1 MASRAHGGSQAHGG
15 SLLHVYSL
23 HSNQTRRLLA
33 RSEAHPNAYVRLRE
47 EHIEALS
54 GPGVQTPIVALF
66 CTKSSREPVCLRA
79 EETIFVSLP
88 GHEASWLPLR
98 VVAHHAYVR
107 GMRVSGTI
115 HRAIVRLARA

>member
-1 MASRAHGGSQAHGG
+1 MASLPHGG

-33 RSEAHPNAYVRLRE
+33 AYVRLRE

-54 GPGVQTPIVALF
+54 GRGAQTPQPIVALF
-66 CTKSSREPVCLRA
+66 CTKSSREPVCLRT

-88 GHEASWLPLR
+88 GSSEASWLPLR
-98 VVAHHAYVR
+98 VMAHHAYVR

>member
-1 MASRAHGGSQAHGG
+1 MASLPHGG

-54 GPGVQTPIVALF
+54 GRGAQTPQPIVALF
-66 CTKSSREPVCLRA
+66 CTKSSREPVSLRA

-88 GHEASWLPLR
+88 GSTPHEASWLPLR
-98 VVAHHAYVR
+98 VMAHHAYVR

-115 HRAIVRLARA
+115 HRAIVRLART

>member
-1 MASRAHGGSQAHGG
+1 MASLPHGG

-47 EHIEALS
+47 EHIEALA
-54 GPGVQTPIVALF
+54 GRGVQTPQPIVALF
-66 CTKSSREPVCLRA
+66 CTKSSREPVCLRT

-88 GHEASWLPLR
+88 GSSAHEASWLPLR
-98 VVAHHAYVR
+98 VMAHHAYVR